1 MKIYYILI
9 VIFSLPIFNACN
21 ETQIE
26 IPTGNNTFSCYVN
39 GRLFLPRGY
48 SGGVMPGGDG
58 ISFLKG
64 NGFYNVMAQDYRE
77 YTIYFNI
84 KDPQVGT
91 FNLEES
97 DGLLPGSDTRDITH
111 AIVSRNNHLYISKP
125 GSGTITL
132 EEYSDDNIVGTFEFT
147 VYRQDN
153 PSQTLR
159 ITNGNFD
166 N

>member
-1 MKIYYILI
+1 MKNYLIYIL
-9 VIFSLPIFNACN
+9 FGLLPLFNACN
-21 ETQIE
+21 ETQVE
-26 IPTGNNTFSCYVN
+26 IPMGNNTFSCNVN

-64 NGFYNVMAQDYRE
+64 NGFYNVMAKDYRE

-97 DGLLPGSDTRDITH
+97 DGALPGSDNRDITH
-111 AIVSRNNHLYISKP
+111 AIVRSNHALFISKP

-153 PSQTLR
+153 PSQTLL

>member
-1 MKIYYILI
+1 MP
-9 VIFSLPIFNACN
+9 S
-21 ETQIE
+21 
-26 IPTGNNTFSCYVN
+26 NNGMSFIN
-39 GRLFLPRGY
+39 G
-48 SGGVMPGGDG
+48 SDW
-58 ISFLKG
+58 
-64 NGFYNVMAQDYRE
+64 FYVMARDYRE

-84 KDPQVGT
+84 NGPQVGT

-111 AIVSRNNHLYISKP
+111 AIVSRNNHLFISKP
-125 GSGTITL
+125 GSRTITL